1 MISKFWIKLLLRRLE
16 FWLFFTI
23 FFHHIWFLSE
33 DINITHLLPHL
44 ITYLHFDSWILYYV
58 QNVITF
64 SSQFSPLSLLL
75 TTLILFNYVTLILF
89 DLLPGIDIRIKI
101 KMFCYSLRLQ
111 VIKFVRKWMIPFKL
125 STRFLSKILYY
136 LFFLRY
142 FLFFY
147 ILSVIST
154 IWTLFLRK
162 LFANSVIWFL

>member
-16 FWLFFTI
+16 FWLFFAI
-23 FFHHIWFLSE
+23 LFHHIWFLSE
-33 DINITHLLPHL
+33 DIYITYLLPHL
-44 ITYLHFDSWILYYV
+44 ITYLHFDSWFLYYV

-75 TTLILFNYVTLILF
+75 TTLILFNYVTLILLDF
-89 DLLPGIDIRIKI
+89 LPGIKI

-111 VIKFVRKWMIPFKL
+111 VIKFVRKLMIPFKL
-125 STRFLSKILYY
+125 STRFLPKILYY

-147 ILSVIST
+147 ILSVIAT
-154 IWTLFLRK
+154 IWTLFLYK
-162 LFANSVIWFL
+162 LFANSVIWLF